1 MQVRIFPGNSGIK
14 ISIRMKQSEISINKN
29 GVKTFFL
36 IVLFLMLLV
45 DVVSAQSAMINP
57 QSRNVTSLN
66 GKWNV
71 LPDPANAGEWKQ
83 VWLEKKPQNK
93 TDFVEYSFDG
103 APVMQVPGDFN
114 SQMPELTYF
123 EGIIWYKRAFNY
135 ELKNEKRLF
144 LYFGAVNYLADVY
157 LNAEKIGSHEGG
169 FTPFQF
175 EITKQVK
182 SGANSLIVKANN
194 IRKSNQLPGI
204 GYDWFNYG
212 GITRDVVTIET
223 NNSFIEDYCIQL
235 KKGSTNTISGWVQL
249 NGRQLKQNVSIKIPE
264 LKLICKATTDEK
276 GFAKLVFSSNS
287 LSLWAPDNP
296 RLYKV
301 IIESET
307 DSLIDTIG
315 FRSIEVKGNQVLLNK
330 KPVFLKAVNIHEE
343 NPYLARRAFSLD
355 DAKLLLSRA
364 KELGCN
370 LVRLAHYPHNDN
382 MVREAE
388 KMGLMV
394 WSELPV
400 YQHIEFADSTVSM
413 KMQTMLEEMIRRD
426 KNRCAVINWC
436 LSNETYPGTP
446 NRNKALIELTQKCR
460 ALDSTRLVTH
470 VINTQKYEN
479 NSFDIWD
486 TLYKYSDLIAVN
498 EYIGWYVP
506 WQGKPSDTKWKL
518 LDANKPVFISE
529 FGGEALYGSSYG
541 PTDEAAFWK
550 EECQEKIYRDQIEM
564 FNTVPNLSGVC
575 AWLLFDYK
583 SPVRMHPVYQKG
595 YNRKGLLSE
604 KGEKKKAWY
613 VLNAYYKQ
621 K

>member
-1 MQVRIFPGNSGIK
+1 MKQTG
-14 ISIRMKQSEISINKN
+14 ISIIKNRML
-29 GVKTFFL
+29 KTSFL
-36 IVLFLMLLV
+36 IVLFFVLLV
-45 DVVSAQSAMINP
+45 DVASAQFAMINP
-57 QSRNVTSLN
+57 QSRNATSLN
-66 GKWNV
+66 GEWRV
-71 LPDPANAGEWKQ
+71 IPDPGNAGEWRQ
-83 VWLEKKPQNK
+83 VWLEKKPQKK
-93 TDFVEYSFDG
+93 TDFAEYSFDG
-103 APVMQVPGDFN
+103 APILQVPGDFN
-114 SQMPELTYF
+114 SQMSELTYF
-123 EGIIWYKRAFNY
+123 EGTVWYKRAFNY
-135 ELKNEKRLF
+135 QLKDDKRLF

-157 LNAEKIGSHEGG
+157 LNGEKIGSHEGG

-182 SGANSLIVKANN
+182 NGANSLIVKVNN
-194 IRKSNQLPGI
+194 NRKTNQLPGS

-212 GITRDVVTIET
+212 GITREVNLIET
-223 NNSFIEDYCIQL
+223 HSTYIEDYFIQL
-235 KKGSTNTISGWVQL
+235 KKGSTNTVLGWMQL
-249 NGRQLKQNVSIKIPE
+249 NGKQAKQSINVKIPE
-264 LKLICKATTDEK
+264 LKLAHKTSSDEK

-287 LSLWAPDNP
+287 FSLWTPANP
-296 RLYKV
+296 KLYKV

-307 DSLIDTIG
+307 DSVIDSIG

-343 NPYLARRAFSLD
+343 NPYLARRAYSLD
-355 DAKLLLSRA
+355 DARLLLSHA

-370 LVRLAHYPHNDN
+370 LVRLAHYPHNEN

-394 WSELPV
+394 WSEIPV
-400 YQHIEFADSTVSM
+400 YQHIEFADSTVPK

-426 KNRCAVINWC
+426 KNRCNVITWC
-436 LSNETYPGTP
+436 LSNETYPAAP

-460 ALDSTRLVTH
+460 ALDSARLITH

-479 NSFDIWD
+479 NSFDVWD
-486 TLYKYSDLIAVN
+486 TLYRYSDLIALN
-498 EYIGWYVP
+498 EYIGWYIP
-506 WQGKPSDTKWKL
+506 WQGRPSDTKWKL
-518 LDANKPVFISE
+518 LDTNKPVFISE
-529 FGGEALYGSSYG
+529 FGGEALYGSKYG
-541 PTDEAAFWK
+541 PTDEAAFWT
-550 EECQEKIYRDQIEM
+550 EEYQEKIYRDQIEM

-575 AWLLFDYK
+575 AWLLFDYR

-613 VLNAYYKQ
+613 VLNGYYKR